1 MSETRSISF
10 KLYPTTAQ
18 AAVMDRKHAVLK
30 DLWNAALEERINA
43 YKHGVSVRLSDQ
55 EKSLKEIRLDV
66 PGWRGLVHTHEAQI
80 VLKRLDLAFQS
91 FFRRVKAGARPG
103 FPRFRSFDSFRGW
116 GYKEHGNGFRVE
128 TRDGFRHGHVSLFG
142 IGRMRM
148 RGQGR
153 TPGRVLKADVVR
165 TGFGWMLNVVVET
178 DCALRALATG
188 PEAGLDWGVSTF
200 ATLALSDGTF
210 EEVPNPRHYDAAG
223 EELKAESR
231 KLSELARSRKTGRV
245 RLRRQRK
252 ALARRFAKLAARRK
266 DFLHKVTARLAAR
279 HPLIVTED
287 LTVKNM
293 TATARGTA
301 QEPGRNV
308 AQKAGLNRQV
318 LDTAPSTFLNML
330 RYKAEEAG
338 SEFILADTRRL
349 KPSQRCPD
357 CDAVSKKTLDLRRH
371 DCACG
376 CHLGRDEAAALVL
389 LRWGQRGCAQRAL
402 LSGNS
407 HPAGTV
413 GVLAA

>member
-1 MSETRSISF
+1 
-10 KLYPTTAQ
+10 
-18 AAVMDRKHAVLK
+18 
-30 DLWNAALEERINA
+30 
-43 YKHGVSVRLSDQ
+43 
-55 EKSLKEIRLDV
+55 
-66 PGWRGLVHTHEAQI
+66 
-80 VLKRLDLAFQS
+80 
-91 FFRRVKAGARPG
+91 
-103 FPRFRSFDSFRGW
+103 
-116 GYKEHGNGFRVE
+116 
-128 TRDGFRHGHVSLFG
+128 
-142 IGRMRM
+142 
-148 RGQGR
+148 
-153 TPGRVLKADVVR
+153 
-165 TGFGWMLNVVVET
+165 
-178 DCALRALATG
+178 
-188 PEAGLDWGVSTF
+188 
-200 ATLALSDGTF
+200 
-210 EEVPNPRHYDAAG
+210 
-223 EELKAESR
+223 
-231 KLSELARSRKTGRV
+231 
-245 RLRRQRK
+245 LRRQRK

-357 CDAVSKKTLDLRRH
+357 CDAVRKKTLDLRRH

-389 LRWGQRGCAQRAL
+389 LRWGQRGRAQRAL